1 MENLETPK
9 RCGWSIIR
17 KAQVVTALIGA
28 FVTTA
33 ILVIN
38 YCRLLPPSAV
48 NASWFPAFNFLF
60 GIVMRTADTVV
71 KLLGVSATASLFLL
85 VSLAI
90 ISNTL
95 LCFIAGTFIGWL
107 IQKLKTKS

>member
-28 FVTTA
+28 FVTTV

-38 YCRLLPPSAV
+38 YCRLIPPSAV

-60 GIVMRTADTVV
+60 GVVMRAADTIL
-71 KLLGVSATASLFLL
+71 KLLGLSATASLFPL
-85 VSLAI
+85 VALALI
-90 ISNTL
+90 TNTL
-95 LCFIAGTFIGWL
+95 LCFIAGTFIGSL
-107 IQKLKTKS
+107 IQKLKTK